1 MLTHGLKMV
10 ASNTSLSLEQLLEGH
25 VSDVPAHIPVR
36 GVVTDSRRVEFGD
49 VFFARPGLRL
59 DGRHFISEAI
69 ERGAAAV
76 VAAGRLDMEQ
86 CAIPVV
92 SVSDFDRALG
102 DAASRFF
109 GHPSRALRLVG
120 VTGTNG
126 KTTIAHL
133 LGHALAAFE
142 TTGVIGTLGAG
153 LIGDVNE
160 TGHTTPEV
168 VETQRLLREYVDKTA
183 KFAVMEVSSHGI
195 AQGRIEGLTFHTAIF
210 TNLTRDHLDYHG
222 DMRSYAAEKAKLF
235 AHADLQY
242 GVFNADDVYSTA
254 MKAKANGRALWY
266 RLGGRP
272 EDDVLC
278 GALAG
283 SEGEGITL
291 EIDGPYGKAQ
301 LNSPLI
307 GRFNAYNLLASV
319 AALLTLDISLDDA
332 CLALGQVKPAPG
344 RMQWLGGQD
353 EPVVVVDY
361 CHTPDSLRSALSALR
376 PVTARA
382 LWCVFGCGGDRDPGK
397 RPEMGAIAVA
407 GSDCAVL
414 TDDNPRS
421 EASQD
426 IIDDVLE
433 GIEDEKDVLV
443 LPDRGAA
450 IEHAIKNAVVGDVIL
465 IAGKGHETYQ
475 ERDGV
480 RHPFSDVAAAR
491 NALSLH
497 HAGYHQGQA
506 Q

>member
-1 MLTHGLKMV
+1 
-10 ASNTSLSLEQLLEGH
+10 
-25 VSDVPAHIPVR
+25 
-36 GVVTDSRRVEFGD
+36 
-49 VFFARPGLRL
+49 
-59 DGRHFISEAI
+59 
-69 ERGAAAV
+69 
-76 VAAGRLDMEQ
+76 
-86 CAIPVV
+86 
-92 SVSDFDRALG
+92 
-102 DAASRFF
+102 
-109 GHPSRALRLVG
+109 
-120 VTGTNG
+120 
-126 KTTIAHL
+126 
-133 LGHALAAFE
+133 
-142 TTGVIGTLGAG
+142 
-153 LIGDVNE
+153 
-160 TGHTTPEV
+160 
-168 VETQRLLREYVDKTA
+168 
-183 KFAVMEVSSHGI
+183 MEVSSHGI

-235 AHADLQY
+235 AHAELQY

-278 GALAG
+278 GAVAG

-319 AALLTLDISLDDA
+319 AGLLTLDISLDDA

-353 EPVVVVDY
+353 KPVVVVDY

-407 GSDCAVL
+407 GSDYAVL

-433 GIEDEKDVLV
+433 GIEDEKDVVV
-443 LPDRGAA
+443 LSDRGAA
-450 IEHAIKNAVVGDVIL
+450 IEHAIKNAVVGYVIL

-491 NALSLH
+491 NVISSSCGLSPGASAMSGLWMRVSDAATRIGAQVGRSDGEFSGVTIDSRRIEPGNLFVALSGERVDGH
-497 HAGYHQGQA
+497 DFVGAAEAAGAGAALVERAVDTSIPTMTVADSELGLGALARAWRENFSIPRWHYRQ
-506 Q
+506 